1 MIIRLKDIALR
12 QAKTLPDDDEAFM
25 RFWGYYYEYHFYL
38 DNQIDDKASEAKARL
53 TGQKPSIPKQIWKA
67 LKISE

>member
-1 MIIRLKDIALR
+1 L
-12 QAKTLPDDDEAFM
+12 QNDDEAFM
-25 RFWGYYYEYHFYL
+25 RFWGYYDEYHFYL